1 MANHE
6 RKCVVCGA
14 EYKYC
19 PKCSAYKN
27 MERWHIN
34 YCSNKCKDTFNILN
48 PYAFKHIDLE
58 TAKEE
63 LKKIGINKESVLLGE
78 YNTILDEIYS
88 RSKKNDRVEPK
99 KVEIKK
105 KEKEIVKED

>member
-1 MANHE
+1 MNPADIGG
-6 RKCVVCGA
+6 RF
-14 EYKYC
+14 
-19 PKCSAYKN
+19 SALSMFGMVPAAIMGVDIK
-27 MERWHIN
+27 
-34 YCSNKCKDTFNILN
+34 KL
-48 PYAFKHIDLE
+48 LE